1 MCQPKRPECFAGALS
16 LNPSSDMIRIKAINH
31 SSHQQHDLHL
41 VQSDSFYICNGCGA
55 SGLGPRFSCPH
66 RGCCFNLHEECC
78 GIFTPITSHPFLINC
93 NFIFSKSMPSQ
104 RPTCNACRKIVY
116 GPNYYR
122 CNHSNRNLHLS
133 CARLPRTITA
143 SNGMNMTLKNEYQP
157 RCLYPMCPKTNSG
170 WSYFSANEHYSY
182 HAGCWKDQMLK
193 NANPRAQRNGL
204 LPLRNNVTRPH
215 RRH

>member
-1 MCQPKRPECFAGALS
+1 MTMCLPKRPDCFAGALS

-41 VQSDSFYICNGCGA
+41 VQSDFFYICNGCGA
-55 SGLGPRFSCPH
+55 SGSV
-66 RGCCFNLHEECC
+66 
-78 GIFTPITSHPFLINC
+78 
-93 NFIFSKSMPSQ
+93 PSQ
-104 RPTCNACRKIVY
+104 KPTCNACRKIVY

-122 CNHSNRNLHLS
+122 CNHCNRNLHLS
-133 CARLPRTITA
+133 CARLPRTIAA

-157 RCLYPMCPKTNSG
+157 RCLYPMCPNTNSG

-204 LPLRNNVTRPH
+204 LPLWNNVTRPH
-215 RRH
+215 RLH